1 MERRVSIIIRGRRPE
16 SASECEEGEQSQHQN
31 ARKER
36 RVSIRIRGRRA
47 VRQNV
52 GRGISSLLCHSSYVL
67 PAVMARRGPFN
78 VAYIWIMEQYKIHI
92 IFAII
97 PT

>member
-1 MERRVSIIIRGRRPE
+1 MRGRGEE
-16 SASECEEGEQSQHQN
+16 SALECEEGEKSQLQN
-31 ARKER
+31 KRKE
-36 RVSIRIRGRRA
+36 
-47 VRQNV
+47 
-52 GRGISSLLCHSSYVL
+52 SSQTECWERNFFLITVCHSSYVL